1 MQTKSILAL
10 ATVVS
15 QAYAYPLESLVSRFI
30 QPREVIAH
38 DAVQGFEETVQTGA
52 IGDLIKKFEPF
63 LHIAHGCQSYPA
75 VDAEG
80 NTR

>member
-10 ATVVS
+10 AAVAS
-15 QAYAYPLESLVSRFI
+15 QAYAYPLESLVSRLI